1 MLANYLDGLS
11 NTELFYLG
19 CAVFGG
25 TMFVLRSI
33 LILIG
38 MGGDD
43 ADGGVDGD
51 GDVGSNSDGSPAHDF
66 RMVSL
71 QTITA
76 FLLMFGLAGFMMRR
90 NSGGAEEGG
99 GMAPWIIAVVATAI
113 GLFTMFVIAKMFQKS
128 RALQSDG
135 TIYPQ
140 DVVGTQGTIYLGIRP
155 DCIGKVQLTVRGA
168 LKIYD
173 ARCADPADS
182 IATGTAVKVVNA
194 DNVLVVERL
203 KADG

>member
-1 MLANYLDGLS
+1 MFSNYLNGLS

-25 TMFVLRSI
+25 TLFILRSI
-33 LILIG
+33 LILVG
-38 MGGDD
+38 MSGDD
-43 ADGGVDGD
+43 ADGSADAD
-51 GDVGSNSDGSPAHDF
+51 ADADVGSNADGSPVADF

-76 FLLMFGLAGFMMRR
+76 FLLMFGLTGILMRR
-90 NSGGAEEGG
+90 GG
-99 GMAPWIIAVVATAI
+99 GDVKQWVVAVVASVI

-140 DVVGTQGTIYLGIRP
+140 DVVGTEGTIYLGIRP
-155 DCIGKVQLTVRGA
+155 GCIGKVQVTVRGA
-168 LKIYD
+168 MKVYD
-173 ARCADPADS
+173 ARCADPALA
-182 IATGTAVKVVNA
+182 IPTGTAVKVVSA
-194 DNVLVVERL
+194 DNILVVE
-203 KADG
+203 KI